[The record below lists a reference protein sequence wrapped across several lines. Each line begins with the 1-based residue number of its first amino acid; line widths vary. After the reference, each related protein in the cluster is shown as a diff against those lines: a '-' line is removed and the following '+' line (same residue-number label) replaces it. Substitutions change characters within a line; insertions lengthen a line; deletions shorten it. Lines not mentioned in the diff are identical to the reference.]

1 MQKRIGT
8 LSGQRLS
15 YQVFLTALHYTLLSK
30 GEVFPGV
37 HRDGLDVLQISVQY
51 AFKAVQKRQKLFP
64 ILPFLP
70 LVFSIDGLD
79 ALCRFQPSMQ
89 RSCLQEKISLFTI
102 LPILPLVFNTDG
114 LLALQVSAQYAS
126 LTGTTAL
133 PQYFAIGYH
142 QCRWNYRD
150 QADVAAVDTGF
161 DDNDM
166 PYDVIWLDIEHTD
179 GKRYSSHPI
188 HAYAMCCKSPQ
199 EPFFCMQLQLS
210 R

>member
-1 MQKRIGT
+1 MPSREDKC
-8 LSGQRLS
+8 
-15 YQVFLTALHYTLLSK
+15 
-30 GEVFPGV
+30 
-37 HRDGLDVLQISVQY
+37 LQE
-51 AFKAVQKRQKLFP
+51 KTTLFP
-64 ILPFLP
+64 ILPILP
-70 LVFSIDGLD
+70 PVFNIDGL
-79 ALCRFQPSMQ
+79 C
-89 RSCLQEKISLFTI
+89 
-102 LPILPLVFNTDG
+102 
-114 LLALQVSAQYAS
+114 ALQVSAQYAS

-179 GKRYSSHPI
+179 GKRCMLMPCAAVTSGT
-188 HAYAMCCKSPQ
+188 
-199 EPFFCMQLQLS
+199 FLCMQPQLS